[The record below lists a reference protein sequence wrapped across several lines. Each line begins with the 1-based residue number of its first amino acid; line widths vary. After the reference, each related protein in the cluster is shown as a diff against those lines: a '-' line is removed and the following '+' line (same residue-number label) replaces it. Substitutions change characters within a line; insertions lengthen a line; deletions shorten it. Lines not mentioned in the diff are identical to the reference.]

1 MPDMP
6 RRLFGYLSVRDWRTR
21 LIFWSGAV
29 VVGAVAAGFTLA
41 SNRVMA
47 LHDEIMAQS
56 RWWTFLV
63 SPVMLVAVACLTRY
77 VFPGTQGSGI
87 PQAIAALRSR
97 NESMRRG
104 VLSLRI
110 ACGKLLLTLLGF
122 VGGAS
127 IGREGPTVH
136 IGASVMY
143 SLGRHTRFPPHY
155 LRHGLIM
162 AGGAAGIA
170 AAFNTPIA
178 GIIFAIEE
186 MARFYE
192 EKATG
197 MLLLAVII
205 GGVVALGVLGNYTYF
220 GVTSATFTQ
229 AKDWIAV
236 PLCGVCGGLLGGIY
250 SQLLVVGMRRLR
262 ALAARYW
269 LWIAL
274 ACGLAIAVVGFLSHG
289 ATYGTGY
296 VQARG
301 VLNGTAPRN
310 FGFPFYKMFAN
321 LVSYYSGIPGGL
333 FSPSLAAGAGLGA
346 DLAPLVPF
354 APVATV
360 VVLGMVSYFTGVV
373 QTPLT
378 AAVIVMEMVND
389 QAMIFPILATALI
402 ALGVS
407 KIICREPVYW
417 ALAEEFVDS
426 VAAGAQENASAGTS
440 AAARGSASP
449 AGGAPP
455 LGSA

>member
-1 MPDMP
+1 
-6 RRLFGYLSVRDWRTR
+6 
-21 LIFWSGAV
+21 
-29 VVGAVAAGFTLA
+29 
-41 SNRVMA
+41 
-47 LHDEIMAQS
+47 
-56 RWWTFLV
+56 
-63 SPVMLVAVACLTRY
+63 
-77 VFPGTQGSGI
+77 
-87 PQAIAALRSR
+87 
-97 NESMRRG
+97 MRRS
-104 VLSLRI
+104 VLSPRI
-110 ACGKLLLTLLGF
+110 ALGKIFLTLLGF

-143 SLGRHTRFPPHY
+143 SLGRFTRFPPHY

-205 GGVVALGVLGNYTYF
+205 AGVVALGVLGNYTYF
-220 GVTSATFTQ
+220 GVTSASFAQ

-236 PLCGVCGGLLGGIY
+236 PVCGVIGGLLGGVY
-250 SQLLVVGMRRLR
+250 SRLLVGGMRRLR
-262 ALAARYW
+262 PLFGKYW
-269 LWIAL
+269 
-274 ACGLAIAVVGFLSHG
+274 LAIALTCGLLIAAIGLVSHG

-296 VQARG
+296 TQARH
-301 VLNGTAPRN
+301 VLTGDAAMG
-310 FGFPFYKMFAN
+310 FGFPFYKMLAN

-389 QAMIFPILATALI
+389 QAMILPILAAALI

-407 KIICREPVYW
+407 KLVCRQPVYW
-417 ALAEEFVDS
+417 ALAEEFI
-426 VAAGAQENASAGTS
+426 GTLPDGKPQGKTQADPS
-440 AAARGSASP
+440 DTNTDESKT
-449 AGGAPP
+449 
-455 LGSA
+455 

>member
-1 MPDMP
+1 
-6 RRLFGYLSVRDWRTR
+6 RDWKTR
-21 LIFWSGAV
+21 IIFWCGALA
-29 VVGAVAAGFTLA
+29 VGGIAAGFTLA
-41 SNRVMA
+41 STWAME
-47 LHDEIMAQS
+47 LHQRILDHS

-63 SPVMLVAVACLTRY
+63 SPVILVFVVFLTRH
-77 VFPGTQGSGI
+77 VFPNTQGSGI
-87 PQAIAALRSR
+87 PQAIAALRISNASR
-97 NESMRRG
+97 RSAL
-104 VLSLRI
+104 LSLRI
-110 ACGKLLLTLLGF
+110 AFGKILLTLIGF

-127 IGREGPTVH
+127 IGREGPIVH
-136 IGASVMY
+136 IGASTMY
-143 SLGRHTRFPPHY
+143 SLGRYTRFPPHY

-205 GGVVALGVLGNYTYF
+205 AGVVALGILGNYTYF
-220 GVTSATFTQ
+220 GVTSASFT
-229 AKDWIAV
+229 AVKDWIAV
-236 PLCGVCGGLLGGIY
+236 PVCGVIGGLLGGVY
-250 SQLLVVGMRRLR
+250 SRLLVAGMRRLR
-262 ALAARYW
+262 PLFAKYW
-269 LWIAL
+269 LLIAL
-274 ACGLAIAVVGFLSHG
+274 GCGLLIAVIGLVSHG

-296 VQARG
+296 EQARH
-301 VLNGTAPRN
+301 VLTGDRN
-310 FGFPFYKMFAN
+310 MGLGFPFYKILAN

-389 QAMIFPILATALI
+389 QAMILPILAAALI
-402 ALGVS
+402 ALGAS
-407 KIICREPVYW
+407 KLICRQPVYW
-417 ALAEEFVDS
+417 ALAEEFL
-426 VAAGAQENASAGTS
+426 GTQE
-440 AAARGSASP
+440 
-449 AGGAPP
+449 PP
-455 LGSA
+455 DTTPPPNQTDTKPIQGPS